1 MRDPPAYSLIRQW
14 SDRFAKAPLAKA
26 VVAGLRGRAD
36 EIWQHAFQ
44 LLQRE
49 SREYRNGVDDEFAKE
64 SKAHCNELLHMI
76 IAVACGEMRR
86 SAHHPFDFVRAH
98 AQWRA
103 RHHVPLVASLHAYR
117 IAHRTYSEISQ
128 DALGQHGTPKDIV
141 GAQRVLSEFWIE
153 FFDHVGHVLADAHA
167 AEDAL
172 TVARETR
179 SYVRLMNDLLR
190 GVQPAE
196 LELQRLCALRGIRP
210 GAPLAV
216 VVARPLRLDG
226 DHVDREVSLRS
237 LARLLEQ
244 ALSPTIFGTLI
255 DVNDSQVTAIA
266 CSDDDTS
273 RNLVQALRR
282 AGFARRATNGRPAGI
297 GISMDIAEVARLP
310 EALEEAQIAIEF
322 ATAKQ
327 PLMRFSDIHLP
338 DLLVRRAD
346 QIAVR
351 LIPAWARQLNSAK
364 DRQSRDLIRTTRVFA
379 DCNFNVK
386 QTARELG
393 VHTNT
398 VYFRLNRVKKISSVD
413 PRTYAGASA
422 ILMALRVLEIH
433 TDDGA
438 PALQRHGGPA
448 DAR

>member
-1 MRDPPAYSLIRQW
+1 MPDPSSYNLIRQW
-14 SDRFAKAPLAKA
+14 SDRFAKDLLAKA
-26 VVAGLRGRAD
+26 VVSDLRGRAD

-49 SREYRNGVDDEFAKE
+49 SPEYRNAVDDEFTAE
-64 SKAHCNELLHMI
+64 SKAHCNELLRMI
-76 IAVACGEMRR
+76 IAVACGEVRR
-86 SAHHPFDFVRAH
+86 STLDPFDFVRTH
-98 AQWRA
+98 AQSRA

-128 DALGQHGTPKDIV
+128 DALGRHGTPKDIV
-141 GAQRVLSEFWIE
+141 GAQRILSDFWIE
-153 FFDHVGHVLADAHA
+153 FFHHVGDVLADAHA
-167 AEDAL
+167 AEDVL
-172 TVARETR
+172 VVARETE
-179 SYVRLMNDLLR
+179 SYVRLMNDLLH
-190 GVQPAE
+190 GVEPAE
-196 LELQRLCALRGIRP
+196 QELQRVCALRGIRP
-210 GAPLAV
+210 GASLAV
-216 VVARPLRLDG
+216 VVAKPLGANG
-226 DHVDREVSLRS
+226 DHVDREVTLRS

-244 ALSPTIFGTLI
+244 ALSPKVFGTLI
-255 DVNDSQVTAIA
+255 DVKDSQVTAIV
-266 CSDDDTS
+266 CGDGDTG
-273 RNLVQALRR
+273 RNLVQALRV
-282 AGFARRATNGRPAGI
+282 GFARRATNGQCAGV
-297 GISMDIAEVARLP
+297 GISADIAEVARLP

-364 DRQSRDLIRTTRVFA
+364 DRQSRDLIRTMRLFA

-386 QTARELG
+386 HTARELG

-398 VYFRLNRVKKISSVD
+398 VYFRLNRVKKISSID

-422 ILMALRVLEIH
+422 ILTALRVLEIH
-433 TDDGA
+433 TGVKA
-438 PALQRHGGPA
+438 S
-448 DAR
+448 